1 MSEGKGK
8 LAGREKAAK
17 HKLDS
22 NVMGVFA
29 EGQLFLHNG
38 KHSARYVTSGGKL
51 ACSKC
56 KQILE

>member
-8 LAGREKAAK
+8 LAGREKSAK

-22 NVMGVFA
+22 NVMGHFE

-38 KHSARYVTSGGKL
+38 KHSARYVRFNGKL
-51 ACSKC
+51 SCGKC
-56 KQILE
+56 KQMLE